1 MGKMIQEMEKPM
13 FRIMHLF
20 MGIAALVAFI
30 IVWCLS
36 SQIFENNS
44 AGHIQVIQGSTS
56 GKLSVRAE
64 PGMYLQ
70 LFDNITTYQISDV
83 YDFNSKEERLKVRFG
98 DASTADISGQ
108 IKYRLP
114 SSADSILRLHT
125 DFRSAQAIHNDLI
138 KQVVASV
145 LKQSSTYFR
154 AEEVYSTRR
163 ADFVDLVNDQIRNGI
178 YATTY
183 REEWVQDTEDEG
195 NKRVL
200 IKRVE
205 TQIDK
210 EGKPIISE
218 VSSFK
223 NYGIDLVQ
231 LVINDIDFD
240 DATEKLIAS
249 RKDSEQKRVV
259 ARAEAE
265 TAKQNAITAAE
276 QGKAEV
282 AKAEAEALVLA
293 KKEVVEA
300 EKNTKVAA
308 QKALQAEEEKKAII
322 ARGEADAAATK
333 LKVAAG
339 LSPLEK
345 AEIEKDTAIGVAEK
359 LSQVKFPHVMV
370 IGGENASGG
379 KVNPFD
385 AIGLESLMK
394 INRDFINSSKKE

>member
-1 MGKMIQEMEKPM
+1 MMKINWNNSNVWKIMAVLAVIFFFVLLPFMGK
-13 FRIMHLF
+13 
-20 MGIAALVAFI
+20 
-30 IVWCLS
+30 IV
-36 SQIFENNS
+36 ENNS
-44 AGHIQVIQGSTS
+44 AGYVQVIQGATS
-56 GKLSVRAE
+56 GKMSVRIE

-70 LFDNITTYQISDV
+70 MFDQVTEYKISDV
-83 YDFNSKEERLKVRFG
+83 YDFNSENERIKVRFG

-108 IKYRLP
+108 IKYRIPL
-114 SSADSILRLHT
+114 AEDHILKIHQ
-125 DFRSAQAIHNDLI
+125 DFRSSLSVHNDLV

-145 LKQSSTYFR
+145 LKQSATYFR

-183 REEWVQDTEDEG
+183 REEWVADNEDESG
-195 NKRVL
+195 KRIL

-205 TQIDK
+205 TQLDK
-210 EGKPIISE
+210 DGRPIISE
-218 VSSFK
+218 ASSFK
-223 NYGIDLVQ
+223 LYNVELIQ

-265 TAKQNAITAAE
+265 TAKQNAITAQE
-276 QGKAEV
+276 QGKADV
-282 AKAEAEALVLA
+282 ARAEAEALVVA
-293 KKEVVEA
+293 KKEIVEA
-300 EKNTKVAA
+300 EKNTKVAM

-339 LSPLEK
+339 LSPLDK
-345 AEIEKDTAIGVAEK
+345 AEIDMKTAIGVAEK
-359 LSQVKFPHVMV
+359 LSQIQFPQLMV
-370 IGGENASGG
+370 INSGG
-379 KVNPFD
+379 TQGGSVNPFD
-385 AIGLESLMK
+385 AVGIEALMK
-394 INRDFINSSKKE
+394 INKNFIGQGEK

>member
-1 MGKMIQEMEKPM
+1 MEMEKPM
-13 FRIMHLF
+13 FVEKPMFSFFNILMIVVGF
-20 MGIAALVAFI
+20 IALI

-36 SQIFENNS
+36 SNIFENNS
-44 AGHIQVIQGSTS
+44 AGHVQVIQGSTS
-56 GKLSVRAE
+56 GKLSVRTE

-70 LFDNITTYQISDV
+70 LFDNITTYQVSDV
-83 YDFNSKEERLKVRFG
+83 YDFNTKEERLKVRFG

-114 SSADSILRLHT
+114 SSADAVLRIHT
-125 DFRSAQAIHNDLI
+125 DFRSAQAIHNDLV

-163 ADFVDLVNDQIRNGI
+163 ADFVDLINDQIRNGI

-183 REEWVQDTEDEG
+183 REEWVQDTEEET

-223 NYGIDLVQ
+223 NYGIELVQ

-265 TAKQNAITAAE
+265 TAKQNAITAQE
-276 QGKAEV
+276 QGKADV

-300 EKNTKVAA
+300 EKNTKVAM

-322 ARGEADAAATK
+322 ARGEANAAAAK
-333 LKVAAG
+333 LAVAAG
-339 LSPLEK
+339 LTPKEK
-345 AEIEKDTAIGVAEK
+345 AEIEMQTAIEVAK
-359 LSQVKFPHVMV
+359 ALANVKFPGVMV
-370 IGGENASGG
+370 MGGQDASGG

-394 INRDFINSSKKE
+394 INRDFINSGKQ